1 MFKIKKW
8 YTLKGVPTIKKTLK
22 FFKELIMIQIK
33 ILLVGMFALS
43 AFSISAIDH
52 VGLAKARQLEKD
64 KRYEESIAV
73 YESLSDKATDEKD
86 DQLYMLAAVNIART
100 PMNNQ
105 DKAMK
110 LAGRVKNQERR
121 NFVLMFLYEPKTL
134 IEKYKDTDFMA
145 WPDDIRA
152 EAYKNRGSA
161 YNALKKYK
169 EALADFEK
177 AFAVPGG
184 SNMVRGVA
192 ASTAGDIY
200 LSNLKDEEKAVEMYR
215 NTMSVTKAGYA
226 WRNDALLKLT
236 DLLLKKKKNQEALA
250 LYEGIDTKK
259 IEIPTWKIAVARGY
273 SKALAANGEKLKALE
288 QLNIAL
294 QTETKPEVKKQI
306 QGEID
311 KLAED
316 ML

>member
-1 MFKIKKW
+1 MTK
-8 YTLKGVPTIKKTLK
+8 V
-22 FFKELIMIQIK
+22 K
-33 ILLVGMFALS
+33 ILLVGLFALI
-43 AFSISAIDH
+43 AFPIWAIDH
-52 VGLAKARQLEKD
+52 VGLVKARQLEKD
-64 KRYEESIAV
+64 KRYEEAIAV
-73 YESLSDKATDEKD
+73 YEDLSDKAKDDKD
-86 DQLYMLAAVNIART
+86 DQLYMLAAVNIARSSI
-100 PMNNQ
+100 NNQ
-105 DKAMK
+105 EKALK
-110 LAGRVKNQERR
+110 LAGRVKNPERR
-121 NFVLMFLYEPKTL
+121 AFVMMSLLKPDE
-134 IEKYKDTDFMA
+134 IIAKYKDTDFMT

-152 EAYKNRGSA
+152 EAFKNRGSA
-161 YNALKKYK
+161 YNSLKKYK

-200 LSNLKDEEKAVEMYR
+200 LSNMKDEAKAAEMYR
-215 NTMSVTKAGYA
+215 NALSVTKAGYA
-226 WRNDALLKLT
+226 WRNDSLLKLT
-236 DLLLKKKKNQEALA
+236 EMLLKNKKNQEALA

-259 IEIPTWKIAVARGY
+259 IEILTWKIALARGY

-294 QTETKPEVKKQI
+294 QSETKPEVKKQI
-306 QGEID
+306 QSEID

>member
-1 MFKIKKW
+1 M
-8 YTLKGVPTIKKTLK
+8 TQTKTL
-22 FFKELIMIQIK
+22 
-33 ILLVGMFALS
+33 LLGMFALS
-43 AFSISAIDH
+43 AFPIWAIDH

-100 PMNNQ
+100 SMNNK
-105 DKAMK
+105 DKAIK
-110 LAGRVKNQERR
+110 LAERVKNQERR
-121 NFVLMFLYEPKTL
+121 SFVLMFLYEPKTL

-161 YNALKKYK
+161 YNSLKKYK

-177 AFAVPGG
+177 AFAIPGG
-184 SNMVRGVA
+184 SHVIKGVA
-192 ASTAGDIY
+192 ASTAGDIC
-200 LSNLKDEEKAVEMYR
+200 LTNMKDEAKAIEMYQ
-215 NTMSVTKAGYA
+215 NALSTTKAGYA
-226 WRNDALLKLT
+226 WRNDTLLKLT
-236 DLLLKKKKNQEALA
+236 ALLLKNKKNQEALA

-259 IEIPTWKIAVARGY
+259 IEIPTWKIALARGY

-306 QGEID
+306 QCEID